1 MYSSFKDLFTFSQ
14 EMKLSPE
21 YADLLTYEKKLY
33 EKVINDSQYVL
44 ENKKKIK
51 SNNQELLDPLLKI

>member
-1 MYSSFKDLFTFSQ
+1 
-14 EMKLSPE
+14 MKLSPE